1 MQASRL
7 AAIWSRAAGL
17 GISKATEALRS
28 LQAPAD
34 VVSRAAEAL
43 EAATKKATM
52 AKAFEK
58 KALANAD
65 RADGWLRYCDFELK
79 RGSPIA
85 ALAVLEKS
93 LENVGVDEVEKPLM
107 KMVEI
112 GVSTLKDWKLVA
124 TVSRKGLRH
133 CPWNVSLWRA
143 RYMFLFK
150 REYRITMN
158 EEAC

>member
-1 MQASRL
+1 MLVLVVLLLQASRL

-17 GISKATEALRS
+17 GIPKAIEALES

-34 VVSRAAEAL
+34 VVKRATDAL
-43 EAATKKATM
+43 EAAKKKATM

-65 RADGWLRYCDFELK
+65 KAEGWLRYCDFELK
-79 RGSPIA
+79 RNSPIA

-93 LENVGVDEVEKPLM
+93 LESLGMDEIEKPLM

-112 GVSTLKDWKLVA
+112 GVSILKDWKLVA
-124 TVSRKGLRH
+124 AISHKGLRC
-133 CPWNVSLWRA
+133 CPWNVSLWRT
-143 RYMFLFK
+143 R
-150 REYRITMN
+150 
-158 EEAC
+158 